1 MEIGNLTEARLNG
14 ETFAES
20 SVDRP
25 PELWARPSLA
35 PTTTPVAR
43 DIFFRQDAFGEEYSL
58 QPSGN
63 GLAETQARFG
73 SPRTLIAGT
82 GILAALAVGALA
94 YFFWAPTG
102 EKRPTPTADSAQ
114 ILPVAPVPA
123 APISS
128 MPERSPAPLNT
139 VARPDQPSSVT
150 VEAAPQIAPAAD
162 TVSTVTGRTVPAS
175 RNRDVVF
182 LQRPGVHIRS
192 TPSANGSVVGTAR
205 KGKRFNVTGREQDWV
220 QVESGPLKGW
230 INSQFLAPKEPR

>member
-20 SVDRP
+20 GVGRP
-25 PELWARPSLA
+25 PDFWARPSLA

-94 YFFWAPTG
+94 YFLWAPTG
-102 EKRPTPTADSAQ
+102 ETRPTPTADSAQ
-114 ILPVAPVPA
+114 ILQPVAPVPA
-123 APISS
+123 APVSS
-128 MPERSPAPLNT
+128 MPERSPAPPNT
-139 VARPDQPSSVT
+139 VAWPDQPSF
-150 VEAAPQIAPAAD
+150 
-162 TVSTVTGRTVPAS
+162 R
-175 RNRDVVF
+175 
-182 LQRPGVHIRS
+182 
-192 TPSANGSVVGTAR
+192 
-205 KGKRFNVTGREQDWV
+205 
-220 QVESGPLKGW
+220 
-230 INSQFLAPKEPR
+230 